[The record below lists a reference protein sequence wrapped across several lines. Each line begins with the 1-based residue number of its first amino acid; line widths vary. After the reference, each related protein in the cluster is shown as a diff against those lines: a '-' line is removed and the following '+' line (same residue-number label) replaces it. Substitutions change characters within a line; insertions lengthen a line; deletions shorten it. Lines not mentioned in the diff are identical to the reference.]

1 MKKAIAIIN
10 QKGGV
15 GKTTTAVNLGAGL
28 SLKGHKTLFIDLDA
42 QGNLSHTLGASPH
55 THTALD
61 LILGTAKISTAIQHT
76 KHGDLIPYSPELV
89 GADKLVSGPGKE
101 YRLKQAIAEAYPNYD
116 YLVVDTPPYLGI
128 LLVNAICA
136 VYEAI
141 IPLQAD
147 IYSLQALSQLYATLG
162 AVKTHANPEL
172 KILGILLTRY
182 NSRTILS
189 RDLAETITETAR
201 QYGTKVFKTPIREC
215 IAIKEAQIYQQDIF
229 SYAPRSNASKD
240 YMALVREVLQKEG
253 KP

>member
-1 MKKAIAIIN
+1 MNAKKIAERLRRLAKYEIPSQPFTIRE
-10 QKGGV
+10 
-15 GKTTTAVNLGAGL
+15 
-28 SLKGHKTLFIDLDA
+28 LKGIITDIADELD
-42 QGNLSHTLGASPH
+42 
-55 THTALD
+55 
-61 LILGTAKISTAIQHT
+61 
-76 KHGDLIPYSPELV
+76 
-89 GADKLVSGPGKE
+89 
-101 YRLKQAIAEAYPNYD
+101 
-116 YLVVDTPPYLGI
+116 
-128 LLVNAICA
+128 
-136 VYEAI
+136 
-141 IPLQAD
+141 
-147 IYSLQALSQLYATLG
+147 
-162 AVKTHANPEL
+162 PEL